1 MDWLREREREE
12 NHLTKKNRFGDPL
25 ILEQNRKTILMNF
38 RFGLFRI
45 DTRFF
50 FIPLFL
56 SKLVFF
62 FLFLFLKK
70 NILAKETS
78 KKQYFVIINV
88 TKSAILIETN

>member
-1 MDWLREREREE
+1 MPLGDSLIHGLVEREREREREE

-50 FIPLFL
+50 LFPY
-56 SKLVFF
+56 S
-62 FLFLFLKK
+62 
-70 NILAKETS
+70 
-78 KKQYFVIINV
+78 
-88 TKSAILIETN
+88 

>member
-1 MDWLREREREE
+1 MPLGDSLIRGLVEREREREE

-50 FIPLFL
+50 LFPY
-56 SKLVFF
+56 S
-62 FLFLFLKK
+62 
-70 NILAKETS
+70 
-78 KKQYFVIINV
+78 
-88 TKSAILIETN
+88 